1 MMTEINKEAVSDG
14 LNTKHDYLVKN
25 NECAVMDL
33 KRLVKG
39 KR

>member
-25 NECAVMDL
+25 N
-33 KRLVKG
+33 G
-39 KR
+39 KEN